1 MESVAAL
8 GVAAAA
14 VQFFGVVIKAAAL
27 CRQIRDNTDSATDYN
42 RSLEASVRELR
53 DVRGQLSTAAQ
64 PQPGQPPSSSR
75 RRVTEWVTKCQQDS
89 DELIKLLE
97 EMRGAGRNTN
107 AARNLFRAI
116 KDRRR
121 IEKLEKSLQSK
132 KEVLHEVLQ
141 HDTLR
146 MAENQESRLQEI
158 LAQLAQINIAL
169 GETIR
174 ESTANINL
182 ATGEAIKTSTLSIS
196 KRLDQTDSK
205 AKTQFVRA
213 ERLAS
218 KRHRQVVIQ
227 AQSHHEDLNA
237 KANAQ
242 KFLESLFFPEILD
255 RQNHIR
261 DAESG
266 TLEWIFET
274 EDVDITDEVE
284 TSVAR
289 RDMTYQKEVP
299 TQSASV
305 RKWDDLAAWLRNDNG
320 VYWVNGKAGS
330 GKSTLM
336 SHIVQDPRTR
346 KALNVW
352 CEGYTCYTL
361 SYFFWRPGTTMQKNI
376 VGLLR
381 SLLYQICNG
390 KPQRINALMRR
401 LNIEPSMIHAWSER
415 QLKRAF
421 HEVISIATGSRFCV
435 FVDSLDE
442 FDGNYDEL
450 INLVFELQGHENVKF
465 CVSSRPETQL
475 SNRLSSCKTLR
486 LQDLNFPDIKR
497 FVQLKLS
504 KLEVNHILRLHHIQ
518 YDLARR
524 AQGVFLWAALV
535 TKSLVQGVAA
545 GDDED
550 ILLERIESTPQGL
563 DELFKSMLA
572 RIERVHLKTLAF
584 YLTAL
589 SIFKIKSRL
598 VSIANLTATRGPYT
612 VSHLTDFEMACK
624 QTETQVI
631 AQSAGL
637 LEIKDGGFDD
647 FAEEYW
653 NPTQVW
659 LTSESATSIVR
670 ERQTFT
676 VRYPATLKYENRIID
691 WVHRSAYDFIRD
703 PDVAKYLHLS
713 QIGSDEVLRQLFAG
727 SLALLRS
734 APSAS
739 FNRAMLGGQS
749 VTEGRLSAYL
759 RQTRLLSDSYT
770 SVTREAMNNLHL
782 TLSAMECEEMV
793 SVVKYYGNVETF
805 PPDWV
810 FWDCCINEDCWG
822 PILDDPDRLPWV
834 IWGKL
839 IERINAHARNGASD
853 EVFSV
858 QRVFL
863 EKILDILIQPHP
875 THRIRIAWNGHKLP
889 RGISY
894 DIFPARKDS
903 PVSLAVEKHLALSIA
918 TVITRLIFIS
928 EPWAKN
934 LWCDIINESVM
945 FIEVARASPRLYM
958 HVFGLWFSKEPYQR
972 NKREERVYSHLLFRS
987 IRFICFPGRETSKD
1001 SGGVALE
1008 TERFLHFETSQNV
1021 TETIFPNLVLLY
1033 NRRRGGHLVLKA
1045 SIEELGSVHELIID
1059 DLRANKRHL
1068 STAELHLILEC
1079 LQTHLWDLLT
1089 SIRVDLDPESE
1100 EHDVSSQWKDSER
1113 ESISH
1118 GSDGHYSEDPNMQL
1132 SETIQPDGV
1141 IEDDES
1147 SVWATDDDAS
1157 SASSE
1162 EVVDTND
1169 M

>member
-14 VQFFGVVIKAAAL
+14 VQFFGVVVKAAAL
-27 CRQIRDNTDSATDYN
+27 CRQIRDNADSATDYN

-64 PQPGQPPSSSR
+64 PQPGQLPSSSR
-75 RRVTEWVTKCQQDS
+75 RRVNEWITKCQHDS
-89 DELIKLLE
+89 DDLIKLLE
-97 EMRGAGRNTN
+97 EMRGARRNKNT
-107 AARNLFRAI
+107 ARNLFHAI

-146 MAENQESRLQEI
+146 IAENQESSLQETLARLQDI
-158 LAQLAQINIAL
+158 LAQLAQINVAV

-174 ESTANINL
+174 ESTANINR

-218 KRHRQVVIQ
+218 KRHRQVVMQ

-237 KANAQ
+237 KANSQ

-274 EDVDITDEVE
+274 EDRDISEESDDSDVQDEDSGTE
-284 TSVAR
+284 GTTS
-289 RDMTYQKEVP
+289 
-299 TQSASV
+299 SASESSSGYMGYSHSATD
-305 RKWDDLAAWLRNDNG
+305 RPWDDLAAWLRNDTG

-336 SHIVQDPRTR
+336 AHIVGDPRT
-346 KALNVW
+346 KEALDI
-352 CEGYTCYTL
+352 C
-361 SYFFWRPGTTMQKNI
+361 
-376 VGLLR
+376 
-381 SLLYQICNG
+381 LLYQICNG
-390 KPQRINALMRR
+390 KPRRINALMRR

-435 FVDSLDE
+435 FVDGLDE
-442 FDGNYDEL
+442 FDGNYVEL
-450 INLVFELQGHENVKF
+450 VNLIFELQGHENVKF

-504 KLEVNHILRLHHIQ
+504 KVEINHIPRLHNIHD
-518 YDLARR
+518 DLAGR

-535 TKSLVQGVAA
+535 TKSLVQGAAA
-545 GDDED
+545 GDDEE
-550 ILLERIESTPQGL
+550 ILLKRIESTPQGL
-563 DELFKSMLA
+563 DELFKSMLVK
-572 RIERVHLKTLAF
+572 IERVHLKTLAF
-584 YLTAL
+584 YLKAL
-589 SIFKIKSRL
+589 SVFKFQFHL
-598 VSIANLTATRGPYT
+598 VSIANLTATRAPYT

-637 LEIKDGGFDD
+637 LEIKDGGFND

-653 NPTQVW
+653 NSTQVW

-670 ERQTFT
+670 ERQTCT
-676 VRYPATLKYENRIID
+676 VEYPATLKYENRIID
-691 WVHRSAYDFIRD
+691 WVHRSAYDFICD
-703 PDVAKYLHLS
+703 PDVAKFLHLS
-713 QIGSDEVLRQLFAG
+713 QIGSDELLRQLFAG

-734 APSAS
+734 APSSMS
-739 FNRAMLGGQS
+739 FNRKRAVAKN
-749 VTEGRLSAYL
+749 VTEWRLRA
-759 RQTRLLSDSYT
+759 
-770 SVTREAMNNLHL
+770 
-782 TLSAMECEEMV
+782 
-793 SVVKYYGNVETF
+793 
-805 PPDWV
+805 
-810 FWDCCINEDCWG
+810 
-822 PILDDPDRLPWV
+822 LPLV
-834 IWGKL
+834 IWGTL
-839 IERINAHARNGASD
+839 IERIHSQAQIGLDDD
-853 EVFSV
+853 EESV
-858 QRVFL
+858 QQVFV

-875 THRIRIAWNGHKLP
+875 THHIRIAWNGCRLP

-894 DIFPARKDS
+894 DIFPARKDF
-903 PVSLAVEKHLALSIA
+903 PVSLAVEKHLATTIA
-918 TVITRLIFIS
+918 TLTDEHHIF
-928 EPWAKN
+928 EPWVKN
-934 LWCDIINESVM
+934 LWHDIINGSKM
-945 FIEVARASPRLYM
+945 FIEAARASPRLYM
-958 HVFGLWFSKEPYQR
+958 HIFGQWFYQKSCPSSKQ
-972 NKREERVYSHLLFRS
+972 EEKFDSHLLSRS
-987 IRFICFPGRETSKD
+987 IRFICFPWRETSQD
-1001 SGGVALE
+1001 PGGVALE
-1008 TERFLHFETSQNV
+1008 TERFLHFETCQNV
-1021 TETIFPNLVLLY
+1021 PETIFPNLVLI
-1033 NRRRGGHLVLKA
+1033 RTFMQVQVVLKA
-1045 SIEELGSVHELIID
+1045 SIKDLRSVHELIID

-1068 STAELHLILEC
+1068 STAEQHLVLEC
-1079 LQTHLWDLLT
+1079 LQLRLWGLLM
-1089 SIRVDLDPESE
+1089 SIREDPDEEYGEPDFSSE
-1100 EHDVSSQWKDSER
+1100 LTDSER

-1118 GSDGHYSEDPNMQL
+1118 ISEERQIEDPDMQP
-1132 SETIQPDGV
+1132 SETIREVGAV
-1141 IEDDES
+1141 EDEES
-1147 SVWATDDDAS
+1147 SGWVTDDGGYS
-1157 SASSE
+1157 SSGE
-1162 EVVDTND
+1162 EAI
-1169 M
+1169 

>member
-14 VQFFGVVIKAAAL
+14 VQFFGVVVKATAL

-42 RSLEASVRELR
+42 KSLEASVRELR
-53 DVRGQLSTAAQ
+53 DVRGQLLTAAQ
-64 PQPGQPPSSSR
+64 PPQGQTPSSSR
-75 RRVTEWVTKCQQDS
+75 RRVNEWITKCQQDS
-89 DELIKLLE
+89 DDLIKLLE

-132 KEVLHEVLQ
+132 KEVLQEVLQ

-146 MAENQESRLQEI
+146 IAENQESRLQETLARLQEI
-158 LAQLAQINIAL
+158 LAQLAQINVAV
-169 GETIR
+169 GETVR
-174 ESTANINL
+174 ESIANINL

-205 AKTQFVRA
+205 TKTQFVRA

-218 KRHRQVVIQ
+218 NRHRQVVMQ
-227 AQSHHEDLNA
+227 AQSHREDLNA

-242 KFLESLFFPEILD
+242 KFLD
-255 RQNHIR
+255 
-261 DAESG
+261 G

-274 EDVDITDEVE
+274 EDVDITDEME

-289 RDMTYQKEVP
+289 RDMTDQKEVP
-299 TQSASV
+299 NQSASV
-305 RKWDDLAAWLRNDNG
+305 RKWDDLAAWLRNDTG

-336 SHIVQDPRTR
+336 AHIVGDPRTK

-352 CEGYTCYTL
+352 CEGHTYHTL

-401 LNIEPSMIHAWSER
+401 LDIEPSMIHAWSER
-415 QLKRAF
+415 QLNRAF
-421 HEVISIATGSRFCV
+421 HEAISIATGSRFCV
-435 FVDSLDE
+435 FVDGLDE

-450 INLVFELQGHENVKF
+450 VNLIFELQGHENVKF

-486 LQDLNFPDIKR
+486 LQDLNSSDIKR
-497 FVQLKLS
+497 FIRLKLS
-504 KLEVNHILRLHHIQ
+504 KLEVNHIPRLQSIQ
-518 YDLARR
+518 DDLAWR

-550 ILLERIESTPQGL
+550 ILLKRIKSTPQGL
-563 DELFKSMLA
+563 DELFKSMLV

-584 YLTAL
+584 YLKAM
-589 SIFKIKSRL
+589 SVSGIHRL
-598 VSIANLTATRGPYT
+598 VSIANLTATRAPHT
-612 VSHLTDFEMACK
+612 VSHLMDFELACK

-637 LEIKDGGFDD
+637 LEIKDHCFYD
-647 FAEEYW
+647 FEERYW

-659 LTSESATSIVR
+659 LRSESTTSIVR
-670 ERQTFT
+670 ERQTCT
-676 VRYPATLKYENRIID
+676 VEYPATLKYENKIID
-691 WVHRSAYDFIRD
+691 WVHRSAYDYICD
-703 PDVAKYLHLS
+703 PDVAKFLHLS
-713 QIGSDEVLRQLFAG
+713 QIGSDELLRQLFAG
-727 SLALLRS
+727 FLALLRS
-734 APSAS
+734 APSSTS
-739 FNRAMLGGQS
+739 FDPDWSSLKNT
-749 VTEGRLSAYL
+749 TERRLAGYVGETECL
-759 RQTRLLSDSYT
+759 WHLYT
-770 SVTREAMNNLHL
+770 SVTREAMNNLHF
-782 TLSAMECEEMV
+782 TINAMGHFPLAGSFGTVV
-793 SVVKYYGNVETF
+793 SS
-805 PPDWV
+805 PPW
-810 FWDCCINEDCWG
+810 WT
-822 PILDDPDRLPWV
+822 ILDNPDKLPLV
-834 IWGKL
+834 MRGTL
-839 IERINAHARNGASD
+839 IKEIHCEIPFIVGDER
-853 EVFSV
+853 ESV

-875 THRIRIAWNGHKLP
+875 TRHMRIAWNGRKLS

-894 DIFPARKDS
+894 NNFPARKDS
-903 PVSLAVEKHLALSIA
+903 PVSLTVEKHLALSIA
-918 TVITRLIFIS
+918 MLMS
-928 EPWAKN
+928 ELGDMAGSWVMN
-934 LWCDIINESVM
+934 LWRDIFNESGM

-958 HVFGLWFSKEPYQR
+958 HVFDLWLRKGSYRR
-972 NKREERVYSHLLFRS
+972 NKREERIGSHFLSRS
-987 IRFICFPGRETSKD
+987 IRFICFPWRETSKD

-1021 TETIFPNLVLLY
+1021 TETIFPNLMLINIRAEEGY
-1033 NRRRGGHLVLKA
+1033 SVLKA

-1068 STAELHLILEC
+1068 STAEQHLMLEC
-1079 LQTHLWDLLT
+1079 LQAHLWDLLT
-1089 SIRVDLDPESE
+1089 SIREDPGPGSE
-1100 EHDVSSQWKDSER
+1100 ERKLSSQWKASER
-1113 ESISH
+1113 KSISY

-1132 SETIQPDGV
+1132 SETIQPHGV
-1141 IEDDES
+1141 VEDDES

-1162 EVVDTND
+1162 EVVETND